1 MKKHLY
7 FVTLHLWWLFFKY
20 TEIRTEF
27 GLWLHRSVRV
37 WLWTDDLIF
46 VTSCLRPCL
55 RTCSHL
61 REKKKT
67 EVIWWMN
74 SYHFTWKAGP
84 WLAEMCHTLRKPFRR
99 PIRAHLSPPQ
109 WAVMACIVI
118 SLIAQSRVPPTGQPV
133 RVVYKWAAVG
143 SWRSI
148 FRLSGGFCQLPFSFC
163 FRSSMRWVRVS
174 RARFSRSWG
183 KIRYVHYNNRP
194 PFLRH
199 RTHTHTRG
207 YIAYPDVL
215 GAFTAEWVLFKARRV
230 YFRVYALVTDANQ
243 T

>member
-1 MKKHLY
+1 MHWNSY
-7 FVTLHLWWLFFKY
+7 
-20 TEIRTEF
+20 
-27 GLWLHRSVRV
+27 RV
-37 WLWTDDLIF
+37 WSVAAQERQGVALDWWPHICNILFTALPSYVQSF
-46 VTSCLRPCL
+46 EG
-55 RTCSHL
+55 
-61 REKKKT
+61 EKKT
-67 EVIWWMN
+67 GVIWWMN

-199 RTHTHTRG
+199 RTHTHTHG
-207 YIAYPDVL
+207 VI
-215 GAFTAEWVLFKARRV
+215 
-230 YFRVYALVTDANQ
+230 
-243 T
+243 